1 MDNLLAQAIILAL
14 LLLSLIGIVKA
25 NTITGILLSV
35 LLNIFTAYLIVYVY
49 WLINYIHIA
58 LNI

>member
-49 WLINYIHIA
+49 
-58 LNI
+58 